1 MEEILL
7 GIDYGEKH
15 TGLAFGRHGLA
26 SPLHVI
32 EGSDPNVVK
41 AEIARIAIENRVT
54 KIVMGLPLGKDG
66 KETHQSRVVRRF
78 AKILKIHLKRPVEF
92 VDEFNSS
99 KEAVADAI
107 KTGISQ
113 KKRQNDHHLA
123 AALLFK

>member
-41 AEIARIAIENRVT
+41 AEGNLIFYSVFSE
-54 KIVMGLPLGKDG
+54 
-66 KETHQSRVVRRF
+66 
-78 AKILKIHLKRPVEF
+78 
-92 VDEFNSS
+92 
-99 KEAVADAI
+99 
-107 KTGISQ
+107 
-113 KKRQNDHHLA
+113 
-123 AALLFK
+123 

>member
-1 MEEILL
+1 
-7 GIDYGEKH
+7 
-15 TGLAFGRHGLA
+15 
-26 SPLHVI
+26 
-32 EGSDPNVVK
+32 
-41 AEIARIAIENRVT
+41 
-54 KIVMGLPLGKDG
+54 MGLPLGKDG

-123 AALLFK
+123 AALLLKRFYREKEEE